1 MKISE
6 LQEQLE
12 LIKLG
17 HGDLDIYT
25 PDGEEG
31 GGLVHRVNV
40 FYPYKVINGVYQY
53 GLEDFEADPIG
64 VEIK

>member
-17 HGDLDIYT
+17 HGDLDVYT
-25 PDGEEG
+25 PDGEG
-31 GGLVHRVNV
+31 YSANV
-40 FYPYKVINGVYQY
+40 FYPYKVINGIYQY
-53 GLEDFEADPIG
+53 GLEDFEADPVG